1 MKNASQPDRRRKTT
15 ANNSQNN
22 SASRH
27 ESGLKKKDF
36 PVSEDATRKLIHELQ
51 VHLLELEARNA
62 ELRDARDAGDTLL
75 GENTC
80 LHEDEH
86 NLRVL
91 MDLIPVGVGWSD
103 NVGNIEYLN
112 RRFVKQF
119 GYAITDTP
127 TVQEW
132 FLCAFPDPVYRGTIT
147 GEWNAKIVES
157 RTTGLPASPM
167 ETNITCKDGAVRN
180 VIINIQR
187 SRNRTLAIFTD
198 ITEHEFTQSELLK
211 ARKLESLGILA
222 GGIAHDFNNI
232 LTIIMGNVSFAQ
244 KLLEPSHRSLQLLQ
258 EAEKASHRAS
268 ELAYQLLTFAKG
280 CKPIKKTVSV
290 HHIVNESVSLSLRG
304 SNVQGIIEVPVSIH
318 AIEADEGQ
326 LSQAFNNV
334 IINAVQAMPNGG
346 SVIVCAGNTFMDD
359 RNKLGLQPGKY
370 VKITFTD
377 NGSGIPDED
386 LKKLFDPYFTTKTG
400 GSGLGLT
407 STWSIINN
415 HGGHICVN
423 SSVGKGTTF
432 TIYLPSTGEAFLKHG
447 ADNENITVCHSPDQ
461 HVLVMEDEEMIRYL
475 ALQMLEYLGYRVTAC
490 ACGEEAVALY
500 KVASE
505 SGKPFY
511 AVLMDMTIPGGMGGK
526 EAAQHILAIDPAAR
540 LILSS
545 GYSNDPIMANHRD
558 YGFCCSIA
566 KPYKLAEIAK
576 ALNIVQMH
584 PGTIV

>member
-1 MKNASQPDRRRKTT
+1 M
-15 ANNSQNN
+15 
-22 SASRH
+22 
-27 ESGLKKKDF
+27 EKKDF
-36 PVSEDATRKLIHELQ
+36 PVSEDATRRLIHELQ
-51 VHLLELEARNA
+51 VHLLELEAQNA
-62 ELRDARDAGDTLL
+62 ELRNARDAGDASL
-75 GENTC
+75 GKYTD

-103 NVGNIEYLN
+103 NEGNIEYLN

-119 GYAITDTP
+119 GYAIADTP
-127 TVQEW
+127 TVQDW
-132 FLCAFPDPVYRGTIT
+132 FLRTFPDPAYRGSIT
-147 GEWNAKIVES
+147 GEWNTKIVES

-167 ETNITCKDGAVRN
+167 ETNITCKDGTVRN

-198 ITEHEFTQSELLK
+198 ITECEFTQNELLK
-211 ARKLESLGILA
+211 VRKLESLGILA

-232 LTIIMGNVSFAQ
+232 LTIIMGNVTFAQ
-244 KLLEPSHRSLQLLQ
+244 KLIDPSHRSRQLLQ

-280 CKPIKKTVSV
+280 SKPVKKTVSV

-304 SNVQGIIEVPVSIH
+304 SNVQGIIEVPASIH

-334 IINAVQAMPNGG
+334 IINAVQAMPGG
-346 SVIVCAGNTFMDD
+346 GTMTVSAVNIIMDD
-359 RNKLGLQPGKY
+359 KNKLGLQPGKY

-377 NGSGIPDED
+377 NGCGIPEED
-386 LKKLFDPYFTTKTG
+386 RKKLFAPYFTTKTEG
-400 GSGLGLT
+400 TGLGLT
-407 STWSIINN
+407 STCSIINN
-415 HGGHICVN
+415 HGGYISVN

-447 ADNENITVCHSPDQ
+447 ADNENTTVCHATDR

-475 ALQMLEYLGYRVTAC
+475 ASQILEYLGYRVTAC
-490 ACGEEAVALY
+490 ACGEEAVELY
-500 KVASE
+500 RFAHE
-505 SGKPFY
+505 SGIPFY

-526 EAAQHILAIDPAAR
+526 DAAQHILAIDPAAK

-545 GYSNDPIMANHRD
+545 GYSNDPIMAKHRD
-558 YGFCCSIA
+558 YGFCCTIA
-566 KPYKLAEIAK
+566 KPYKLAEIAQV
-576 ALNIVQMH
+576 LNAVHRQ
-584 PGTIV
+584 PLTIA